1 MLKCTCDSCGITK
14 TKFVKNTQE
23 GGGID
28 IHKAIGRLPK
38 PKKGFTLPGHYYTGP
53 YNPLDEQLKYDPETG
68 QILEY
73 YQKQQEQLTWL
84 QLNMTSIIVFAKMI
98 KSVRTKQIGKWLK
111 H

>member
-1 MLKCTCDSCGITK
+1 MDKYIDTVTSDLSKKLDPFHK
-14 TKFVKNTQE
+14 
-23 GGGID
+23 GGAID
-28 IHKAIGRLPK
+28 IHKAIGSLPK

-53 YNPLDEQLKYDPETG
+53 YNALDQQLRYDPETG

-73 YQKQQEQLTWL
+73 YQKPTGATDTIAAQHDVNYRVCEDD
-84 QLNMTSIIVFAKMI
+84 